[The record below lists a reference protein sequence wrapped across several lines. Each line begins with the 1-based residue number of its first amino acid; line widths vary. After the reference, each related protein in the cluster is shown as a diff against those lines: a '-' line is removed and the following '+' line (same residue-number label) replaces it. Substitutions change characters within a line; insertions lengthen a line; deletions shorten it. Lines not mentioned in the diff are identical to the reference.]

1 MMNIIL
7 LIVLFLVLAA
17 EFLNGWTDAPNAI
30 AAVVSTKVIPFRY
43 AVAMAVVMNT
53 IGAISGT
60 AVATTIGKGIVDSSF
75 VTLPVITSAL
85 VPTILCGMYAARFG
99 LPISKTHALVAGL
112 TGAGIAVG
120 GMNAILLSGWIKIG
134 IGLAASLSVGFI
146 LSYIVSK
153 CIYEIGLR
161 SKWSPGKAR
170 RNFNRLQIL
179 SAGLMAYNHGMND
192 GQKFIGIFTVTLV
205 IGGIL
210 PAFQVPLWVAI
221 LCAVTMGLGTSFGGK
236 RIITT
241 LGEKMTSIQSWQGF
255 SAEISSSAVIFASS
269 MMGVPISTTHTVSS
283 SIMGV
288 AAARNVN
295 GVRWFQARK
304 IIVAWFATFLFC
316 GAIGYATA
324 WLITYGLPLVKHIVL
339 LFL

>member
-1 MMNIIL
+1 MVFF
-7 LIVLFLVLAA
+7 VLFLVLAA

-30 AAVVSTKVIPFRY
+30 ATVVSTKVLPFRY
-43 AVAMAVVMNT
+43 AVAMAVLMNT
-53 IGAISGT
+53 LGAISGT
-60 AVATTIGKGIVDSSF
+60 AVATTIGKGIVDASF

-112 TGAGIAVG
+112 TGAGLAVG
-120 GMNAILLSGWIKIG
+120 GTNAILLSGWIKIG
-134 IGLAASLSVGFI
+134 IGLAASLSLGFV
-146 LSYIVSK
+146 LSFIISK
-153 CIYEIGLR
+153 CIYKTGLR
-161 SKWSPGKAR
+161 SKWSPGKTR

-205 IGGIL
+205 IGGML
-210 PAFQVPLWVAI
+210 PTFQVPLWVAV
-221 LCAVTMGLGTSFGGK
+221 LCAITMGLGTSFGGK

-241 LGEKMTSIQSWQGF
+241 LGEKMTCIQSWQGF

-269 MMGVPISTTHTVSS
+269 ITGVPISTTHTVSS
-283 SIMGV
+283 AIMGV
-288 AAARNVN
+288 AAGRNWN
-295 GVRWFQARK
+295 SVRWFQARR
-304 IIVAWFATFLFC
+304 IVIAWFATFLFC

-324 WLITYGLPLVKHIVL
+324 RLFIHGLPIFKHLIA
-339 LFL
+339 LFI